1 MSRGPAANEDRH
13 RRADPVG
20 SGLGCLLAL
29 IGAYVGFGVW
39 LHGARPGLGGGFEG
53 EREWSLLYVELPL
66 MALGVPALTLAA
78 WGVTRA
84 AVRDRGGR
92 GFQTLLT
99 MGVAVA
105 ALTVLGWACLAWW
118 SARSAGTV
126 PI

>member
-1 MSRGPAANEDRH
+1 MNGDR
-13 RRADPVG
+13 RQRADPAG
-20 SGLGCLLAL
+20 ASLGCLLAL
-29 IGAYVGFGVW
+29 LGVCVGFGVW

-78 WGVTRA
+78 WSSTRA

-92 GFQTLLT
+92 GFRTLLT
-99 MGVAVA
+99 LGVAVA
-105 ALTVLGWACLAWW
+105 VLAGLAWACLAWW
-118 SARSAGTV
+118 SARRAGTV